1 MKYQGR
7 HSSSQ
12 YDTYIQYGHQ
22 CKPKFLNYYVYLE
35 NDNWELEE
43 LTYTSHKKLKDQ
55 KWLKSP
61 YNQSSIFNR
70 GLRSTNPIVFIGLL
84 FQISSK
90 AINSSLLI
98 HLIDV
103 FIKQNNHTSRNSEG
117 IFIGLSYL
125 FKHKAS
131 GNLAAK
137 IDSLNKYV
145 VDKTKP
151 TYYGFFLPLGKS
163 FFRNTLIKITMRL
176 LRNFL
181 VILNLKQ

>member
-1 MKYQGR
+1 M
-7 HSSSQ
+7 
-12 YDTYIQYGHQ
+12 
-22 CKPKFLNYYVYLE
+22 YLE
-35 NDNWELEE
+35 NDNWESEE
-43 LTYTSHKKLKDQ
+43 LIYLSQ
-55 KWLKSP
+55 KVKRSEVAKVTL
-61 YNQSSIFNR
+61 QSEQYFNR

-131 GNLAAK
+131 CNLAAK

-163 FFRNTLIKITMRL
+163 FFEIH
-176 LRNFL
+176 
-181 VILNLKQ
+181 